1 MAKILL
7 VEDDKGLADS
17 VRDRLLLENHTVELI
32 ADGEEGFTRVR
43 STPYDLIIL
52 DWGLPHMS
60 GVEILK
66 RFRSLGG
73 TTPVLLLTGHDTVD
87 DKTQG
92 LDSGADD
99 YLPKPFNM
107 RELSARVRALLRRPP
122 LASQGNVY
130 MAGAI
135 SVDCVRH
142 TVSVDGQA
150 VSLLPREF
158 QLLEFFIRHPNQVFS
173 QEALVKAV
181 WPTDTEATL
190 EALRTALKRMRK
202 KVDPN
207 GELLR
212 TIHGV
217 GYILETDK

>member
-17 VRDRLLLENHTVELI
+17 VRDRLLLDHHSVEHI
-32 ADGEEGFTRVR
+32 ADGESGFARVR
-43 STPYDLIIL
+43 SSPYDLIIL

-60 GVEILK
+60 GIEILR

-73 TTPVLLLTGHDTVD
+73 TTPVLLLTGRDKID
-87 DKTQG
+87 DKAQG

-99 YLPKPFNM
+99 YLPKPFHM

-122 LASQGNVY
+122 LATQGNVFT
-130 MAGAI
+130 AGAVV
-135 SVDCVRH
+135 VDTVRH
-142 TVSVDGQA
+142 TVSVGGEA

-158 QLLEFFIRHPNQVFS
+158 QLLEFFIRHPNQVYS
-173 QEALVKAV
+173 AEAVVKAV
-181 WPTDTEATL
+181 WPTDSDVTV

-202 KVDPN
+202 KVDPK

-217 GYILETDK
+217 GYILEADK

>member
-1 MAKILL
+1 
-7 VEDDKGLADS
+7 VE
-17 VRDRLLLENHTVELI
+17 HI
-32 ADGEEGFTRVR
+32 ADGEAAFARVR
-43 STPYDLIIL
+43 SAPYDLIIL

-60 GVEILK
+60 GIEILR

-87 DKTQG
+87 DKAQG

-99 YLPKPFNM
+99 YLAKPFHM

-122 LASQGNVY
+122 LASQGNVFT
-130 MAGAI
+130 AGAI
-135 SVDCVRH
+135 AVDSVRH
-142 TVSVDGQA
+142 TVSVGGEA

-158 QLLEFFIRHPNQVFS
+158 QLLEFFIRHPNQLFS
-173 QEALVKAV
+173 AEALLKAV
-181 WPTDTEATL
+181 WPTDTDATL

-217 GYILETDK
+217 GYILEADTER